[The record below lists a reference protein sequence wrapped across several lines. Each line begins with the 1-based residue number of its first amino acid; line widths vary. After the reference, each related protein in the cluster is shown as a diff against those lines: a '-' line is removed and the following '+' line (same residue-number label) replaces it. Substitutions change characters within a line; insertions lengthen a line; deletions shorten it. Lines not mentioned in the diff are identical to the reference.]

1 MTRST
6 RIEKL
11 NDLAFLVGL
20 QGRVWKY
27 HPDNPKAVDVKEEY
41 TSLQKEIDEIE
52 KELSDS

>member
-11 NDLAFLVGL
+11 NDLAFLVEL
-20 QGRVWKY
+20 QGKVWKY
-27 HPDNPKAVDVKEEY
+27 HPDNPKAVNVKEEY
-41 TSLQKEIDEIE
+41 ISLQKEIDEIE